1 MFETIK
7 ATNWAFCLITLTV
20 FNLDPSF
27 LWYTQWVRKPKT
39 YTSID
44 SATRP
49 MSSSVH
55 GMGLQAQV
63 RYFTKWVLTNPKP
76 PPPHHKFE
84 ACKFFLI
91 KGIFG
96 RL

>member
-1 MFETIK
+1 MEHK
-7 ATNWAFCLITLTV
+7 
-20 FNLDPSF
+20 
-27 LWYTQWVRKPKT
+27 WVRKPKI

-76 PPPHHKFE
+76 PPPHRKFE
-84 ACKFFLI
+84 ACE
-91 KGIFG
+91 IFSHKRNQDSLPISFCG
-96 RL
+96 GPS